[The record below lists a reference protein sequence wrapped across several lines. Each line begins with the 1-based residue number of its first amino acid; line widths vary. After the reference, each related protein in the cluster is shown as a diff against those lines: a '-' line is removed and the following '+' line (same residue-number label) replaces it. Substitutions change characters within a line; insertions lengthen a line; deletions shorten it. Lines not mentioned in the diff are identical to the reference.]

1 MVQWLK
7 FDASSAGGLSL
18 IPGQG
23 AEIPHITWL
32 MQKKKKK
39 ITVSTV
45 SNIKVRYNEKPLFEN
60 DIFISKRKIF
70 QYFHFS

>member
-7 FDASSAGGLSL
+7 FDASTARGSSL

-32 MQKKKKK
+32 MQNKKK

-70 QYFHFS
+70 QYFHFR